1 LYVIWLLGI
10 LFEENPAELCDL
22 LVGKK
27 NKHCLCETCEKRGRG
42 GYSPDHQNEDNESSS
57 DSSSGSD
64 SDSDSDSDSST
75 SDSDSS
81 VQQKPVLN
89 VNERRTRRGVYAI
102 TKPDNSDDSED
113 EEDDE
118 DDKIPL
124 ADAKNIPADG
134 EIELT
139 AEIDTGSE
147 LTSLAPSMAPS
158 DGATPGK
165 HSTPGLMTP
174 VRGLGLS
181 RRSSSLTEL
190 TPSTDRS
197 GTPKS
202 NQSTPFRS
210 IISTRQQRA
219 RALDAANSR
228 NSTRGSKD
236 TSPLSRSMEPSPRRL
251 TRSVSTLMLSDTKGK
266 GKATPTTTTSTPASG
281 RTYKGSSK
289 NEPKIKREEP
299 ESRSLRSRP
308 SIAELSKVPLKPPVP
323 SAPKHGLPTCSTCS
337 NILPVITVDSKVVWG
352 LGASSNSFG
361 KMKRQE
367 CPRYVRLFFLFLRRY
382 MHILFFQLYPTFCHL
397 SISMAISC
405 GSSRDNLCNAPR

>member
-1 LYVIWLLGI
+1 MLTRV
-10 LFEENPAELCDL
+10 NL

-27 NKHCLCETCEKRGRG
+27 NKHCLCETCEKSSKG
-42 GYSPDHQNEDNESSS
+42 GYSPDHQNEDKESSL

-89 VNERRTRRGVYAI
+89 VNERRTRRGVYAV
-102 TKPDNSDDSED
+102 TKPDDSDDSED

-118 DDKIPL
+118 DKVPL
-124 ADAKNIPADG
+124 ADAKDIPADG

-181 RRSSSLTEL
+181 RCSSSLTEL

-210 IISTRQQRA
+210 IIATRRQRA
-219 RALDAANSR
+219 RALDAVNSR
-228 NSTRGSKD
+228 NSARGSKD
-236 TSPLSRSMEPSPRRL
+236 ASPLSRSIEPSPRRL
-251 TRSVSTLMLSDTKGK
+251 TRSVSTLLLSDKKSKGSS
-266 GKATPTTTTSTPASG
+266 TPTATSTPASG

-289 NEPKIKREEP
+289 GEPKIKREEP
-299 ESRSLRSRP
+299 ESRSLRTRP
-308 SIAELSKVPLKPPVP
+308 SIAELPKVPLKPPP
-323 SAPKHGLPTCSTCS
+323 PKHGLPTCSTCS

-352 LGASSNSFG
+352 LGASSNSLG
-361 KMKRQE
+361 KMKKQE
-367 CPRYVRLFFLFLRRY
+367 CPRYVHFFPCSHKDL
-382 MHILFFQLYPTFCHL
+382 
-397 SISMAISC
+397 
-405 GSSRDNLCNAPR
+405 